1 MTKSLN
7 LKDKISYFNEYE
19 EKVEASI
26 EDISSDMDSYE
37 EMELH
42 DGVPYYASKKLTAA
56 ENKKLKSK
64 GLAPLDKPVFVPVK
78 EKNMKSVFL
87 SVEPAK
93 GKSDYIF
100 LEEIHANS

>member
-1 MTKSLN
+1 MA
-7 LKDKISYFNEYE
+7 FNIGDTIKYTNIYK
-19 EKVEASI
+19 EKVAGKI
-26 EDISSDMDSYE
+26 LDVFSDMDSYE